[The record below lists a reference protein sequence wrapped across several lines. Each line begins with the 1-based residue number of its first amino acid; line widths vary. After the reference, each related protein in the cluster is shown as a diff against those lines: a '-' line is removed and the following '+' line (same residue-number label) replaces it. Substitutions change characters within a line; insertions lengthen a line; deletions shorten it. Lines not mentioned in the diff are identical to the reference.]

1 MRNGHSKTTGTQFL
15 ANKSP
20 YLKNGARYD
29 QGYAMTDYYEVV
41 YALSIG
47 TKVDDLG

>member
-1 MRNGHSKTTGTQFL
+1 VKTVYFSFMSRYLENGIRNTTKVTT
-15 ANKSP
+15 NE
-20 YLKNGARYD
+20 YHD
-29 QGYAMTDYYEVV
+29 QYEVS